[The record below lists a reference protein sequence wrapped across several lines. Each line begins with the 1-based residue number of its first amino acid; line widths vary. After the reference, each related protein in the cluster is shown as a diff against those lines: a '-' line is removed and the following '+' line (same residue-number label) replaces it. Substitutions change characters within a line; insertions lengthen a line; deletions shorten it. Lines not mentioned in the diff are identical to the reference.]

1 MNLNYASII
10 SLRSFEDADLH
21 DCTEVSFELSIP
33 FIIRNAPAT
42 CTVHTLSDKHADC
55 YAAR

>member
-1 MNLNYASII
+1 MISNYASIL

-21 DCTEVSFELSIP
+21 DCTEVCFELSLP

-42 CTVHTLSDKHADC
+42 CTEYTLSDKLTDC